1 MFYQFSVLEGIK
13 LGKLDDLLGDPFTMF
28 FFRASQVW
36 ILGIGADQIL
46 HLLFVTKTKRLNLI
60 NGWKML
66 DFGLFIMIILISVNF
81 PGGFFRYGEN
91 FTKSSYFYVGLMHAI
106 VVLLIWLKFVSVIL
120 VDKVFGPFLSMIYF
134 TSESTLNFFIILIS
148 LYICGAGVFTAVFST
163 ANDNFSSFEISLR
176 TLFADSVMIYDL
188 EAYSKYIA
196 LGGVTE
202 SFYLMVSSIVLMN
215 LLISIITDVYEFLIK
230 KVDSEHRSVTISY
243 TEKYTWDKNFGILIF
258 LPSPLSSVV
267 LLVSPLVL
275 FNKNPAK

>member
-1 MFYQFSVLEGIK
+1 
-13 LGKLDDLLGDPFTMF
+13 
-28 FFRASQVW
+28 
-36 ILGIGADQIL
+36 
-46 HLLFVTKTKRLNLI
+46 
-60 NGWKML
+60 
-66 DFGLFIMIILISVNF
+66 
-81 PGGFFRYGEN
+81 
-91 FTKSSYFYVGLMHAI
+91 MHAI